1 MELALHLKHPVP
13 TEPPLVSPPEF
24 SFRIFSSS
32 CLRKQLPM
40 IVPASQAVTFVS
52 SETMAPTAPS
62 RAGRTLRRISFA
74 AFFLLGF
81 VGKVSCRADE
91 KSESKKV
98 SEADARMILEI
109 EINKPENSGRG
120 YRRPYVAAW
129 LVDKDGFPVRT
140 LALWVQKTPPG
151 PRWIPDLRQW
161 NKDDRMRLLVDET
174 NLVDAIS
181 GPTKSAGKYKVL
193 WDGKDDLGQPLKE
206 GKYTLQVEAAR
217 EHGTYQIIREPL
229 ELSAKAFEKTLE
241 GNVEIKSVAVSFKGL
256 PETRA
261 ESK

>member
-1 MELALHLKHPVP
+1 MKIPSSVGVTCLPS
-13 TEPPLVSPPEF
+13 EPMAQAAVS
-24 SFRIFSSS
+24 RVGA
-32 CLRKQLPM
+32 CLQRL
-40 IVPASQAVTFVS
+40 S
-52 SETMAPTAPS
+52 
-62 RAGRTLRRISFA
+62 LA
-74 AFFLLGF
+74 AFVLLGF
-81 VGKVSCRADE
+81 SGSVSCSADE
-91 KSESKKV
+91 KTETKKV

-161 NKDDRMRLLVDET
+161 NRDDRMRLLVDET

-193 WDGKDDLGQPLKE
+193 WDGNDDLGKPLKE

-229 ELSAKAFEKTLE
+229 ELSSKAFEKRLE
-241 GNVEIKSVAVSFKGL
+241 GNVEIKSVAVNFKGL
-256 PETRA
+256 PEAKA